1 MIVEGYTACW
11 RRHYRGGV
19 GVVDIRNLEGLALEK
34 LATQRLD
41 LLVKREEMALT
52 ASRGKLNKQFQ
63 PRPAKRVC
71 GHRLRLFSIAV
82 GGRHGAD
89 AVSITH
95 YRGGGNTRSSTA
107 SSRATEGEG
116 LRNNED

>member
-1 MIVEGYTACW
+1 M
-11 RRHYRGGV
+11 
-19 GVVDIRNLEGLALEK
+19 VDICNLEGLALET

-63 PRPAKRVC
+63 PRLAKRMC

-95 YRGGGNTRSSTA
+95 YKGGGNTRSSTA